1 MTYALLDRNIAY
13 LSFSNFNIEP
23 FCGPFLA
30 GTPESPTDRAIGRY
44 LMTSCGFGY
53 EEGTDEAKAY
63 VNLHK
68 ILKQCVTKPRLRN
81 EILRAYHLRAVNYYQ
96 DVLSVYGPREDTA
109 LCGALQLILEHL
121 LGDFAYIPFGRWA
134 PMVPDPDPIKEG
146 EEDETTEDN
155 ELIQKVVDF
164 VFMDNEDISQKL
176 NGTPENAETRA
187 SHTADDMYANRIV
200 DSGMPYGP
208 QSVRELGCV
217 GMDLGGIHTT
227 DFLNQNSFSKESSQQ
242 IQTWIKAFLGL

>member
-63 VNLHK
+63 VNLYK
-68 ILKQCVTKPRLRN
+68 ILKQCVAKPRLRN

-96 DVLSVYGPREDTA
+96 DVLSVYGSNDPWTG
-109 LCGALQLILEHL
+109 GAI
-121 LGDFAYIPFGRWA
+121 DSAA
-134 PMVPDPDPIKEG
+134 
-146 EEDETTEDN
+146 
-155 ELIQKVVDF
+155 
-164 VFMDNEDISQKL
+164 
-176 NGTPENAETRA
+176 AETNP
-187 SHTADDMYANRIV
+187 HIV
-200 DSGMPYGP
+200 M
-208 QSVRELGCV
+208 VL
-217 GMDLGGIHTT
+217 DLGGIHTT

-242 IQTWIKAFLGL
+242 IQTWVKAFLGL